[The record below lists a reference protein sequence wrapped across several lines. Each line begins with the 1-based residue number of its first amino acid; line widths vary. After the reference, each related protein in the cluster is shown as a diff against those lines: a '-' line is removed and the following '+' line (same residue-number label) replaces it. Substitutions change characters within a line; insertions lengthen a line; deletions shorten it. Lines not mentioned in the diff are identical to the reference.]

1 MINRNTY
8 KLNLD
13 RRLLFAAAGIT
24 AAIMPIAGELFC
36 TPSVRAQQT
45 TGALEFDAV
54 SVKTVESEQQ
64 EWDGGQRDSR
74 RDAPCS
80 QCLAQR
86 LDRIRIRRSDFSD

>member
-45 TGALEFDAV
+45 TGALEFDRGV
-54 SVKTVESEQQ
+54 GEN
-64 EWDGGQRDSR
+64 R
-74 RDAPCS
+74 
-80 QCLAQR
+80 
-86 LDRIRIRRSDFSD
+86 RIRTAGMGRWSA